1 MAPGAVI
8 VARGRCEGSDVLA
21 VADEALAALQRACGG
36 AVPGQLAIPALLEL
50 TRKAWHYRMK
60 LARVFQ
66 AQDGDNAVSA
76 WIEIVPDDDGLALAL
91 SNWRVT
97 PLASA
102 IIAES
107 AADDG
112 ALLAQVADLH
122 VRLDARQAILAA
134 GRSNAPLEALGAAM
148 RDGFARPWTDFVTIP
163 GIAHRQPL
171 HWRLIDGAEV
181 TVAYDAGGDLP
192 GRWQAKLVPL
202 PGDGAAAGFDL
213 YLIPVAIAAV
223 PVGDTPDGAADAV
236 PEALDGVL
244 GRDLAPALRQ
254 PITRIIA
261 NAETIRTRMA
271 GPLADEYAN
280 YAADIAEAARHLL
293 GLVEDLA
300 DLDAIEAPGF
310 APVPDAID
318 LADAA
323 RRAAGILGV
332 RASERGITVEV
343 PGEGE
348 TMAAVGEW
356 RRVLQ
361 VLLNLLGNA
370 LRYAPEGSH
379 VRLSVARIGDRAA
392 LTVAD
397 EGAGLTPQQQGKVF
411 EKFERL
417 GRSGDGGSGLG
428 LYISRRLARAMGGDL
443 KVESAPGEGARFTL
457 ELPSG

>member
-1 MAPGAVI
+1 MTLGAVI

-66 AQDGDNAVSA
+66 AQDGENAVSA
-76 WIEIVPDDDGLALAL
+76 WVEIVPDDDGLALAL

-97 PLASA
+97 PLATA
-102 IIAES
+102 ATADAAFGE
-107 AADDG
+107 ADDS
-112 ALLAQVADLH
+112 AMLAQVADLH
-122 VRLDARQAILAA
+122 ARLDARQAILAT
-134 GRSNAPLEALGAAM
+134 GRSDAPLEALGEAM
-148 RDGFARPWTDFVTIP
+148 RDGFGQSWTDFVTIP
-163 GIAHRQPL
+163 GIAHRQPM

-181 TVAYDAGGDLP
+181 AVDGVA
-192 GRWQAKLVPL
+192 GRWQARLVPV

-213 YLIPVAIAAV
+213 YLIPVGIAAV
-223 PVGDTPDGAADAV
+223 PLGDRPDGTTSAV

-261 NAETIRTRMA
+261 NAETIRTRLA

-310 APVPDAID
+310 APIPDAID

-348 TMAAVGEW
+348 AMPAVGEW

-370 LRYAPEGSH
+370 LRYAPEGST
-379 VRLSVARIGDRAA
+379 VRVSVAVTGQRAA
-392 LTVAD
+392 VIVAD
-397 EGAGLTPQQQGKVF
+397 EGAGLSPQHQAKVF
-411 EKFERL
+411 DKFERL

-443 KVESAPGEGARFTL
+443 TVESAPGEGARFTL
-457 ELPSG
+457 ELPPS